1 MNNRDTEFTEKL
13 SKQYG
18 VKVYISENHSIYTT
32 SIDVSEIF
40 GRRHDH
46 VLRDIEKI
54 TNENMCFQPMFHQ
67 DIYID
72 KMNRPQKMYCITKTG
87 LARLIFSYNRTDE
100 KVRKAQ
106 DNYMFAMDAIE
117 QKFRIL
123 LNKPVVVQQVGP
135 AIGTKEYFAQALI
148 AAQQVMDA
156 QEQTITEQNKQI
168 AVLEPQAKF
177 ANAISSCDGGVLI
190 RVLATEIQQAAKAE
204 GFRFSIGEKRLYNWM
219 RNQGYITKS
228 KRPTPVQ
235 RYVEQGLFWTKA
247 NAISTDKG
255 SFQRNTILVT
265 GKGQEY
271 FTNKFVDMIRKG
283 VDIAAQWK

>member
-1 MNNRDTEFTEKL
+1 MDNRDTEFTEKL

-18 VKVYISENHSIYTT
+18 VNVYISQNHSIYTT
-32 SIDVSEIF
+32 SLDVADVF
-40 GRRHDH
+40 GKMHKN

-54 TNENMCFQPMFHQ
+54 MDENMCFQPMFHP
-67 DIYID
+67 DVYLD
-72 KMNRPQKMYCITKTG
+72 GMNRQQKMYCITKMG

-100 KVRKAQ
+100 NIRKAQ
-106 DNYMFAMDAIE
+106 DSYMFAMEAIE
-117 QKFRIL
+117 QRLRAL

-156 QEQTITEQNKQI
+156 QEQTIAEQNKHI

-177 ANAISSCDGGVLI
+177 ANAITSCDGGVLI

-271 FTNKFVDMIRKG
+271 FTNKFVDMIKKG
-283 VDIAAQWK
+283 VDISAQWK